1 VFFRSNDPVDIRS
14 DKMFP
19 GWRCGTSSENSRCEK
34 VRNGEFYWGA
44 DYQIELSTVKSGA
57 FDFDLR
63 GATGDEIVII
73 TDGGVTSRNQLNKA
87 WQTFGASNANIVIRF
102 DNDGGSRD
110 VFFRSNDPVDIRSDK
125 MFPGWRCG
133 TSSENSRCE
142 KVRNGEFYWGA
153 DYQIELSKGYKSV
166 GSGWCRPDSGL
177 TQRVNGY
184 YQGRGKNEAA
194 CRSQCNLDGNCIGYA
209 VSDDDHPTYDGKC
222 YIYVSEGT
230 DTPKGWESYP
240 KSNYDISS
248 ASGEA
253 KVNCFKKTVVMD
265 DESAVATV
273 NDDSRL
279 SKLIICGSDKC
290 ESHFSSCE
298 EALEALDEDKDKHDL
313 KKCPQTHRTLGFCAE
328 DNSWPRADQYLRLC
342 TLNSVFEHNG
352 DYGAAEFVC
361 VWVDGDGHGKSESK
375 VSGSITG
382 NSCAKECYN
391 RGFNGATIKANG
403 ENGCWCEKEMT
414 GIKSSSSYK
423 TCHLWPMTDDLRNSF
438 HYKPGCDDWYLQ
450 DC

>member
-1 VFFRSNDPVDIRS
+1 MASMKFILTFCSCFCILAL
-14 DKMFP
+14 
-19 GWRCGTSSENSRCEK
+19 SESIESKNKELRRTNQVLLKTLRELA
-34 VRNGEFYWGA
+34 VGE
-44 DYQIELSTVKSGA
+44 
-57 FDFDLR
+57 
-63 GATGDEIVII
+63 
-73 TDGGVTSRNQLNKA
+73 
-87 WQTFGASNANIVIRF
+87 
-102 DNDGGSRD
+102 
-110 VFFRSNDPVDIRSDK
+110 
-125 MFPGWRCG
+125 
-133 TSSENSRCE
+133 
-142 KVRNGEFYWGA
+142 
-153 DYQIELSKGYKSV
+153 
-166 GSGWCRPDSGL
+166 
-177 TQRVNGY
+177 
-184 YQGRGKNEAA
+184 
-194 CRSQCNLDGNCIGYA
+194 
-209 VSDDDHPTYDGKC
+209 
-222 YIYVSEGT
+222 
-230 DTPKGWESYP
+230 
-240 KSNYDISS
+240 
-248 ASGEA
+248 
-253 KVNCFKKTVVMD
+253 VVMD

-313 KKCPQTHRTLGFCAE
+313 KKCPQTHRTLGFCVE

>member
-1 VFFRSNDPVDIRS
+1 MDTIKIEE
-14 DKMFP
+14 KM
-19 GWRCGTSSENSRCEK
+19 K
-34 VRNGEFYWGA
+34 
-44 DYQIELSTVKSGA
+44 
-57 FDFDLR
+57 
-63 GATGDEIVII
+63 
-73 TDGGVTSRNQLNKA
+73 
-87 WQTFGASNANIVIRF
+87 
-102 DNDGGSRD
+102 
-110 VFFRSNDPVDIRSDK
+110 
-125 MFPGWRCG
+125 
-133 TSSENSRCE
+133 
-142 KVRNGEFYWGA
+142 
-153 DYQIELSKGYKSV
+153 
-166 GSGWCRPDSGL
+166 
-177 TQRVNGY
+177 QRVEVNVIWMGI
-184 YQGRGKNEAA
+184 A
-194 CRSQCNLDGNCIGYA
+194 L
-209 VSDDDHPTYDGKC
+209 
-222 YIYVSEGT
+222 
-230 DTPKGWESYP
+230 DTPFQMMIIRPMMASVIFMFLKAPTHRKAGSLIQNP
-240 KSNYDISS
+240 TMIFHLPLGKLKST
-248 ASGEA
+248 AS
-253 KVNCFKKTVVMD
+253 KKTVVMD

-313 KKCPQTHRTLGFCAE
+313 KKCPQTHRTLGFCVE